1 MKKILFL
8 FLLLGMVQGIW
19 AQPEARRQAAA
30 QKKADAAEWRYSNPA
45 CADLLSYCSPDG

>member
-30 QKKADAAEWRYSNPA
+30 QKKAAISMCGAWTAGGRDF
-45 CADLLSYCSPDG
+45 C